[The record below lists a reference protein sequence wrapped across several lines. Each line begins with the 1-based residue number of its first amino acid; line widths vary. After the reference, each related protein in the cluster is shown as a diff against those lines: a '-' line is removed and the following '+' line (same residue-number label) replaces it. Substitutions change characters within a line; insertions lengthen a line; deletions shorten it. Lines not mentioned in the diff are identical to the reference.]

1 MAAKRLF
8 EQPPPAYSSSEDL
21 YESDAVDNKEEEEEV
36 EKKNASDNDVA
47 RGEKSGGSDEEYD
60 DNDDEEEEKEE
71 EEKVKSPV
79 KKSTVSKPND
89 SGSSSETESDNT
101 PPSPSLSGFTIEPI
115 VSKPM
120 DVDSVKPKK
129 KAPAKR
135 ESEPSE
141 KDSKDKK
148 KRKVAS
154 NGGGGRGGGR
164 DDEDPK
170 KASGVALLWTED
182 DEIAL
187 LKGMTD
193 YKAKKGTDPNAD
205 MGAFY
210 DFIKEKLNADVSKNK
225 LSEKIRR
232 LKKKYQ
238 NNAAKGEN
246 GEDPVFSKPHELR
259 SFQLSKKIWGIGA
272 DRTASNGSLVEDKES
287 KSNIKKE
294 PVPSTPKSK
303 TTATP
308 TVLALPKIAATVKK
322 EKKREKV
329 QANGKVKSEEEE
341 KQEVADDEVEDTDEE
356 EEEDEFWEKYP
367 FLYESL
373 RLYSMDESMKGI
385 MEKFPLI
392 ESSVLEGLNRKWKKV
407 VIGEVEC
414 FLRKME
420 LIHEQVKLQVD
431 FMKNM

>member
-1 MAAKRLF
+1 MTFTIDLSNGF
-8 EQPPPAYSSSEDL
+8 PPSFVASSL
-21 YESDAVDNKEEEEEV
+21 YRGSCFALNNGLRSNIPRGSV
-36 EKKNASDNDVA
+36 EKKNASDNGVT
-47 RGEKSGGSDEEYD
+47 RGEKSGGSDEED
-60 DNDDEEEEKEE
+60 DDADDEEEEKEE

-79 KKSTVSKPND
+79 KKPTVLKPNN
-89 SGSSSETESDNT
+89 SGSSSGSETKSDNAS
-101 PPSPSLSGFTIEPI
+101 PLPSLSGFKIEPI

-120 DVDSVKPKK
+120 D
-129 KAPAKR
+129 
-135 ESEPSE
+135 
-141 KDSKDKK
+141 DKK

-164 DDEDPK
+164 DDKDPK
-170 KASGVALLWTED
+170 KASGVTLLWTED

-193 YKAKKGTDPNAD
+193 YKAKKGTNPNAD
-205 MGAFY
+205 MGAFH
-210 DFIKEKLNADVSKNK
+210 DFIKEKLNVDVSKNK
-225 LSEKIRR
+225 LSEKIWR

-259 SFQLSKKIWGIGA
+259 SFQLSKKIWGIKA
-272 DRTASNGSLVEDKES
+272 DQTASNGSLVEDKES

-294 PVPSTPKSK
+294 PLPSTPKSK
-303 TTATP
+303 TTVTP
-308 TVLALPKIAATVKK
+308 TILALPKIEVTVKK

-341 KQEVADDEVEDTDEE
+341 KQEVAEDEVEDTDEE
-356 EEEDEFWEKYP
+356 EKEDEFWVKYP

-385 MEKFPLI
+385 MEKLPLI
-392 ESSVLEGLNRKWKKV
+392 ESSVLEGLSRKWKKV